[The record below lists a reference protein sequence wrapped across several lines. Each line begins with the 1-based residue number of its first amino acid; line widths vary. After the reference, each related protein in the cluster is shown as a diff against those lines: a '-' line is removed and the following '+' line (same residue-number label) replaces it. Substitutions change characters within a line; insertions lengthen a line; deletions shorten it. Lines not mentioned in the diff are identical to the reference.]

1 MQETCYVMTGNKG
14 HDEKDNMEKSVWFH
28 LHNDK
33 EGESVLIRE
42 GSEVIEWEWMGKG
55 KGKAAK
61 VEYSLMKHDF
71 EERINNTHLAN
82 NFPVPVTL
90 LGSEDIVGNK
100 PAKEIFSNSS
110 KGTCASGCEFIF

>member
-1 MQETCYVMTGNKG
+1 MKKRIIWRNLCGSIYY
-14 HDEKDNMEKSVWFH
+14 
-28 LHNDK
+28 NDK
-33 EGESVLIRE
+33 EGESVLMRE